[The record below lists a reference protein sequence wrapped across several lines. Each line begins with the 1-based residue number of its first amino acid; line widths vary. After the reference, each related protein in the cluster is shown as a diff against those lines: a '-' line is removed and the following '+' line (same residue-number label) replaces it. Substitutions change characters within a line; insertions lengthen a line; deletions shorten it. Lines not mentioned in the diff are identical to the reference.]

1 MTDIR
6 HAIEIT
12 IDVSDLNTEWECDE
26 VRAVVEDAL
35 AAWKPTVTV
44 TTREYPPA

>member
-12 IDVSDLNTEWECDE
+12 VDVSDLNTASECDE
-26 VRAVVEDAL
+26 VLAVIEDAL
-35 AAWKPTVTV
+35 AGWKPTITT
-44 TTREYPPA
+44 TTREYDA